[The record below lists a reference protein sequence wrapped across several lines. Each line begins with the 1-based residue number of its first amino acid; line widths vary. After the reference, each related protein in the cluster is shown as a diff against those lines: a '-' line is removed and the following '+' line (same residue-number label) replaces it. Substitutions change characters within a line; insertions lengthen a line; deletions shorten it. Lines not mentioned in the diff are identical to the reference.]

1 MNIRSQYFMLGRTIL
16 YLVFI
21 EYCVISKIL
30 KYIPDSGLSRFP
42 LGVSVCTQ
50 CQVKNQS
57 CSRTG
62 RVQKNHN
69 ISRKNTIFNERPVY
83 LKHYRGISVVR
94 FLILSLCNKFLRSFY
109 GNYSFPGLSFLLW
122 LDDASRISVA
132 LYMYLIILPL
142 PPQTVC
148 LTQSITDS
156 DKRYPQDIA
165 ALKSENTQ
173 TVSTFLL
180 DY

>member
-1 MNIRSQYFMLGRTIL
+1 MKKVRGHFS
-16 YLVFI
+16 
-21 EYCVISKIL
+21 C
-30 KYIPDSGLSRFP
+30 
-42 LGVSVCTQ
+42 
-50 CQVKNQS
+50 S

-69 ISRKNTIFNERPVY
+69 TRKNSIFNERPVY

-94 FLILSLCNKFLRSFY
+94 SLILSLCNKFLRSFY

-132 LYMYLIILPL
+132 LYMYNHSPVT
-142 PPQTVC
+142 PQTVC